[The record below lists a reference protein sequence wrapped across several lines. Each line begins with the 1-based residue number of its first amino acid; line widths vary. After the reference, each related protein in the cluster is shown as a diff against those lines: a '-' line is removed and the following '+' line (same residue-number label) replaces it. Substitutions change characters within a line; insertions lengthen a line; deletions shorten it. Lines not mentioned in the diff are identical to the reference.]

1 MHIKSGGCDGLAAE
15 VGRHLDRFHPML
27 LPDPEIDRSV
37 RAAAFAFLDGLAA
50 DGQPL
55 VRQEDL
61 AAFSFNG
68 SPVRLMATQQGIW
81 KPRQLTAA
89 LSFRTVYARD
99 PNHRPYDDKEGP
111 DGFLRYKWRGENPNH
126 PDNQALREAMVA
138 QLPLIWFQGV
148 ASGTYLPIYP
158 VWLAAEEP
166 HAHQFVVSVDE
177 QSLRLRHDLALED
190 PDLVRSYAERVAK
203 VRLHQP
209 LFRQRVLL
217 AYQNRCSLCRLRH
230 TRLLDA
236 AHVLADADGGQP
248 VVTNGIAMCKIHH
261 AAYDADIFGIDPKYK
276 VGVRPDVMEE
286 LDGPTLR
293 YTLQEIN
300 GSQIELP
307 TRQSA
312 RPNPELLEVRWQ
324 RFQEAS

>member
-1 MHIKSGGCDGLAAE
+1 MD
-15 VGRHLDRFHPML
+15 
-27 LPDPEIDRSV
+27 
-37 RAAAFAFLDGLAA
+37 
-50 DGQPL
+50 
-55 VRQEDL
+55 
-61 AAFSFNG
+61 
-68 SPVRLMATQQGIW
+68 
-81 KPRQLTAA
+81 
-89 LSFRTVYARD
+89 
-99 PNHRPYDDKEGP
+99 
-111 DGFLRYKWRGENPNH
+111 
-126 PDNQALREAMVA
+126 
-138 QLPLIWFQGV
+138 
-148 ASGTYLPIYP
+148 
-158 VWLAAEEP
+158 EE
-166 HAHQFVVSVDE
+166 
-177 QSLRLRHDLALED
+177 SLRLRHDLALED

-217 AYQNRCSLCRLRH
+217 AYQNRCSICRLRH

-236 AHVLADADGGQP
+236 AHVLADAEGGQP

-312 RPNPELLEVRWQ
+312 RPNPELLEVRWR